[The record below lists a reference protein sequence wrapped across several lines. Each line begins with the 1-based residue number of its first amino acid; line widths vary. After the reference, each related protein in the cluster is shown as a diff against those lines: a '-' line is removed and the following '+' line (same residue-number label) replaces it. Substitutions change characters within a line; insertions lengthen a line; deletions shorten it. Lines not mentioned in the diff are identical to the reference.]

1 MRPTDLTLLPV
12 WTFASRVCHTDPRVP
27 AFFLSETRELIHHDP
42 ALASP
47 RHRYAYLC
55 GARINPHY
63 YHDSTERTLGLSLT
77 SGPLIP
83 ASLIAQPPPE
93 KKAAKAGKLPLTAS
107 MALITATWNS
117 NELAVCLQRQCPLHA
132 FRVLPTTCGASE
144 NQCAN
149 PLHLLVLLTAPFSV
163 PAPEPS
169 CGVVKLDPA
178 EYSYWTLVCY
188 LHMLI
193 CTQEPGSSPGRLS
206 QIPILGYTL
215 LS

>member
-1 MRPTDLTLLPV
+1 
-12 WTFASRVCHTDPRVP
+12 
-27 AFFLSETRELIHHDP
+27 
-42 ALASP
+42 
-47 RHRYAYLC
+47 
-55 GARINPHY
+55 
-63 YHDSTERTLGLSLT
+63 
-77 SGPLIP
+77 
-83 ASLIAQPPPE
+83 
-93 KKAAKAGKLPLTAS
+93 

-144 NQCAN
+144 NQCAI

-169 CGVVKLDPA
+169 CGVVKLDQA
-178 EYSYWTLVCY
+178 EDSYWTLVCY

-206 QIPILGYTL
+206 QIPILGYTVL
-215 LS
+215 VLWATSVYGSLEESMNRCVYDRLFDNSFQKGFFHWLIVRECVKGTNTARHLPCPAARTDAIQSIV